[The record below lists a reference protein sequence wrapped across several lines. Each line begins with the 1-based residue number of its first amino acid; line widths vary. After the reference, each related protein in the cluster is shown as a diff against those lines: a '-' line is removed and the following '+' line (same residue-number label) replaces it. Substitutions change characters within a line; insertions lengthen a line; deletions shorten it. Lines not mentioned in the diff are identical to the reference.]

1 MNQEDIKK
9 INFLETKIDKA
20 LEENDFVE
28 ISRLAHELENTTKIL
43 IKESGN
49 KHYLDTTTLEKFKS
63 ILINVKRFEQRTV
76 TNFKNYTSNISQT
89 TKMHAAYKENGN

>member
-49 KHYLDTTTLEKFKS
+49 KDYLDTTTLEKFKS